1 MGCDSPIQVSEYKPI
16 LRCDLVF
23 YRSDKNKLLI
33 NVRRVANILNK
44 HTIPVIAINLL
55 TTRLCA
61 WFLFFRE

>member
-55 TTRLCA
+55 TT
-61 WFLFFRE
+61 